1 MARSRNCRSWKY
13 STSDWWITC
22 DDSMSFPIQCQ
33 MTCRKNMESLWVL
46 DVLLRPKASK
56 ARFFQPW
63 QPRWVRLG
71 AWHLAG
77 ACGCRAGGRP
87 GPRCHCCWSSRP
99 HWSAP
104 WKQDISSRSWDRW
117 MFEADKR
124 GSTRWKTRFW
134 ELKIRHFT
142 MITICDE
149 WTWRDYSIHETQLD
163 SCPTGIRWNWILKG
177 FDRKGNPHPT
187 SEVCILG
194 KRFCH
199 CPESRQ
205 ALR

>member
-1 MARSRNCRSWKY
+1 MAA
-13 STSDWWITC
+13 TLG
-22 DDSMSFPIQCQ
+22 SF
-33 MTCRKNMESLWVL
+33 
-46 DVLLRPKASK
+46 
-56 ARFFQPW
+56 
-63 QPRWVRLG
+63 G

-134 ELKIRHFT
+134 MVLGVKDQTFHNDHNLWWVNMKRLFNSWDPAWFLSHRNQMELDPQRVWSKRQSSSDIRSLHRRQTFLPL
-142 MITICDE
+142 
-149 WTWRDYSIHETQLD
+149 S
-163 SCPTGIRWNWILKG
+163 
-177 FDRKGNPHPT
+177 RK
-187 SEVCILG
+187 
-194 KRFCH
+194 
-199 CPESRQ
+199 PESPARVVSLAASGKLFLQ
-205 ALR
+205 LKNHSSFTLNSEPCHSEGSLVRGTNFVWARSA